1 MDHVQETIRR
11 CRERL
16 VEYYGDRLQ
25 KVLVFGSVARGEA
38 QPDSDLDLLVVL
50 DGAVDVVREARVL
63 ADLLYD
69 VQLQSDHHISAKAA
83 PSEDYEA
90 GRLQL
95 YRNVQREGVAI

>member
-1 MDHVQETIRR
+1 MDDARETIRR

-16 VEYYGDRLQ
+16 SEHYGDRLR
-25 KVLVFGSVARGEA
+25 KVLVFGSVARGDA
-38 QPDSDLDLLVVL
+38 QPDSDIDLLVVL
-50 DGAVDVVREARVL
+50 DGSVDVVREARVL

-69 VQLQSDHHISAKAA
+69 VQLDSDRYISAKAA
-83 PSEDYEA
+83 SLDDYEA